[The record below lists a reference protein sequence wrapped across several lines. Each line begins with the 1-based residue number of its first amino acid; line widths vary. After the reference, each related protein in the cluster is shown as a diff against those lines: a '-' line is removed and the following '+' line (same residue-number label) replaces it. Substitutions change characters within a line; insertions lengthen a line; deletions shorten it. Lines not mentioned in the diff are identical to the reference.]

1 VYNNSIK
8 TKEVKKMNHIT
19 RNTIQYKNVSRVVL
33 DQPTV
38 TNYMGESENTY
49 SVMYKRKLVYLHVDP
64 YSGQVILIG
73 REE

>member
-1 VYNNSIK
+1 
-8 TKEVKKMNHIT
+8 
-19 RNTIQYKNVSRVVL
+19 VVL